1 MSQENVEIVRRC
13 YGFLTDRDF
22 SAVAELAHPD
32 VVIDLS
38 RNVFNPATYRGR
50 DGVRRWI
57 EGVDEIW
64 DDFQLEPEELID
76 AGDIVFAAAR
86 ISGTGR
92 GSGVEAEMRIFAIW
106 TLREGKVSRV
116 TGGYRD
122 RAEALEAA
130 GLPK

>member
-1 MSQENVEIVRRC
+1 MSEENVEIVRRC

-32 VVIDLS
+32 VVIDLT
-38 RNVFNPATYRGR
+38 RNVFNPATYRGL
-50 DGVRRWI
+50 DGVRRWV

-64 DDFQLEPEELID
+64 DDFQMEPEELID
-76 AGDIVFAAAR
+76 AGDKVFAVVR
-86 ISGTGR
+86 LSGKGR
-92 GSGVEAEMRIFAIW
+92 GSGIEADMGVFGIW
-106 TLREGKVSRV
+106 TLREGKVSRL

-130 GLPK
+130 GLSE